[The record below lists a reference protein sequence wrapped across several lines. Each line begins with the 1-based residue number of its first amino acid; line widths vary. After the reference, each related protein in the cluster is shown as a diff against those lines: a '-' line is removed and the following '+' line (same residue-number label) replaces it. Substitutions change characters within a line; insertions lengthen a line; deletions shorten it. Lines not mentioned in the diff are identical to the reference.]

1 MPQCYALDQASSR
14 KLQGLRTLLS
24 LCCCLAGLGGGVAV
38 VRNIRGTT
46 AVRVA
51 RRADRCVGCCGL
63 NANQNAVNI
72 LVTRRVTG
80 ASLSPLPSCICGTVG
95 PARTP
100 PGGSTISST
109 QGAGAISS
117 HIHLRK
123 YEVVSQGTVSVPGR
137 WCWTLPTARRSAG
150 SPDKLAGS
158 SEVTEAVDQAVS
170 SPILPAAPSPTSP
183 AAVASSLCSH
193 SCSCSSSPSGSP
205 SSPAVGMPP
214 LGPPRIPN
222 ELRSED

>member
-1 MPQCYALDQASSR
+1 MIRRPPRSTQGVSSAASDVYKR
-14 KLQGLRTLLS
+14 Q
-24 LCCCLAGLGGGVAV
+24 GLGGGVVV

-51 RRADRCVGCCGL
+51 RRADRCVGGCGL

-117 HIHLRK
+117 HIHFRK

-137 WCWTLPTARRSAG
+137 WCWTLSTARRSAA

-158 SEVTEAVDQAVS
+158 SEVTEAVDQAVP
-170 SPILPAAPSPTSP
+170 SPTLPAAPSPTSP

-193 SCSCSSSPSGSP
+193 SCLLYTSPSPRDGLLSRMP
-205 SSPAVGMPP
+205 SSA
-214 LGPPRIPN
+214 
-222 ELRSED
+222 